1 MIAIAGFVAARD
13 LPGMLELSILKRLP
27 LEDSVRYAIT
37 TLSKYALVFIGLFV
51 ACRLV
56 GLRWQQ
62 IQWMATAL
70 TFGLAFLETSA
81 NPYMPNND
89 PYAQMMQQL
98 GAYTAQ
104 MDQFNAQ
111 MLQQLN
117 GQMYGGGSGF
127 GSMGGSQPQTYGG
140 GGGFGNNSN
149 SFQTPSGFQAPP
161 NGTSTGTSNGG
172 KKENKFWKAFKAGAS
187 QIDPATAGEFAGG
200 FVQGA
205 GFDISGFAVGALFG
219 F

>member
-1 MIAIAGFVAARD
+1 MSAFQILSHDKTSMRIGFNTGEIHLCKRAGDESKVGQNSRA
-13 LPGMLELSILKRLP
+13 LP
-27 LEDSVRYAIT
+27 
-37 TLSKYALVFIGLFV
+37 
-51 ACRLV
+51 
-56 GLRWQQ
+56 
-62 IQWMATAL
+62 
-70 TFGLAFLETSA
+70 TSA

-127 GSMGGSQPQTYGG
+127 GSMGGSQPQMYGG
-140 GGGFGNNSN
+140 DGGFGNNSN